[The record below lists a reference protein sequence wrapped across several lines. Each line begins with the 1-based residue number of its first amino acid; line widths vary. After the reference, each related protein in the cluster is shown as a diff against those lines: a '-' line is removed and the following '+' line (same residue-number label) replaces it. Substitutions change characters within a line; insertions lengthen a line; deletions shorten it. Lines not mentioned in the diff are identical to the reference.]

1 LTLLTTNIIIR
12 VQKEKSDMSKS
23 TIFVM
28 IFFVLTAIGPA
39 AVHAND
45 LSINSLTVRVGGGI
59 DRNSEK
65 YLNSEVFFNKMR
77 IDGSLYGSPS
87 IRFKISQ
94 NPGKQISYALILNSK
109 KTILNINAKNNGRGG
124 GGPGEG
130 YKFWIKSRENTN
142 LSRVSRDFSLIQIKA
157 LKSMCGYFS
166 TEEAVKKNIESDLEV
181 NAFYYESSVSRLVSK
196 QAYREFAYLASR
208 CKKSLDSKVDG
219 YDTIEI
225 YQPPKLCG
233 KKASPL
239 LDLNTKT
246 FKDMQNS
253 LKVLGFYNSSVDGL
267 FGRGSCKALSDY
279 YAEKN
284 RDLPSSFSKQNFKLL
299 IKEADTA
306 LNKSNKEEKK
316 AAALEEEK
324 KAAAL
329 EEEKKAAALEEEKK
343 AAALEEEKK
352 KIDLKKPKLF
362 NLKIDNLS
370 SKYSEETTENMKK
383 FKLRIITKGSDIDT
397 SVVSK
402 SLFGFENVSSI
413 DLLLNMGDNNA
424 YIDFLIDEK
433 NTKIKF
439 SHDGSSA
446 FYMRLK
452 DDSSSNISSGDFE
465 KILEQLDIRD
475 AALLGAYC
483 SKITEVTES
492 SKKFSK
498 FVKQN
503 SAPLINDN
511 FLSSPLSKEGVINII
526 NVHAK
531 SCVDKMYD
539 VLKVQSS
546 FLVETQVKE
555 NSKVQDLNKK
565 LTESVLEKSNLEKV
579 LIETQNK
586 TKDSSNILTN
596 RQNKLAQIV
605 KEIELM
611 EAQLGATSTTDVSIE
626 KEVTDMETEIN
637 ELRVIISGLETQF
650 EKSRN
655 DLQKANSN
663 LAVKSTKDNEI
674 SDELRKISSEL
685 NNLNDDIETFEPQAI
700 AGEQTV
706 DSIILQI
713 ENNYIPLIE
722 FEKENDRLKELTQI
736 VTESSKEIQLLTKDL
751 YDIRIIEQNYIE
763 KCLLD
768 RQCKEAMAERLGVE

>member
-1 LTLLTTNIIIR
+1 
-12 VQKEKSDMSKS
+12 
-23 TIFVM
+23 M
-28 IFFVLTAIGPA
+28 ITFMLTAMGPA
-39 AVHAND
+39 VSYADEPTIRSLDVR
-45 LSINSLTVRVGGGI
+45 INGGTHK
-59 DRNSEK
+59 SEK
-65 YLNSEVFFNKMR
+65 YINSEVRFNQMK
-77 IDGSLYGSPS
+77 IDGSSFGSPS

-94 NPGKQISYALILNSK
+94 NPGKQISYALILSSSK
-109 KTILNINAKNNGRGG
+109 TMLNINKNNNGRGG
-124 GGPGEG
+124 YDPRNG
-130 YKFWIKSRENTN
+130 YKLWIRSRENIN
-142 LSRVSRDFSLIQIKA
+142 LNQVSNDFTRIQIKA

-166 TEEAVKKNIESDLEV
+166 SEEAIKKNIKAKLER
-181 NAFYYESSVSRLVSK
+181 NSNSYEKSVSRLVSK
-196 QAYREFAYLASR
+196 RAYREFAYLASR
-208 CKKSLDSKVDG
+208 CKKSFDSKLDG
-219 YDTIEI
+219 YDTIKI
-225 YQPPKLCG
+225 YQAPKLCG
-233 KKASPL
+233 KRISPL
-239 LDLNTKT
+239 LDLNKKT
-246 FKDMQNS
+246 YEDMQRS

-284 RDLPSSFSKQNFKLL
+284 RDLPSSFSKLNFNFL

-306 LNKSNKEEKK
+306 LNKSNK
-316 AAALEEEK
+316 
-324 KAAAL
+324 
-329 EEEKKAAALEEEKK
+329 EEKKAAALEEEKK

-362 NLKIDNLS
+362 NLKIDNIS
-370 SKYSEETTENMKK
+370 SEYSEETTENMKK
-383 FKLRIITKGSDIDT
+383 FKLRIVTKGSDIDT

-439 SHDGSSA
+439 SHDGSSE

-452 DDSSSNISSGDFE
+452 DDSSSNIPSVDFE

-503 SAPLINDN
+503 SATLINDN

-565 LTESVLEKSNLEKV
+565 LTERVLEKSNLEKV
-579 LIETQNK
+579 LIEAQNK
-586 TKDSSNILTN
+586 TKESSNILTN

-685 NNLNDDIETFEPQAI
+685 NNLNDEIETFEPQAI

-706 DSIILQI
+706 DNIILQI

>member
-1 LTLLTTNIIIR
+1 
-12 VQKEKSDMSKS
+12 MSKS
-23 TIFVM
+23 TILVM
-28 IFFVLTAIGPA
+28 IFFVLTAMGPA

-109 KTILNINAKNNGRGG
+109 RTMLNINAKNNGRGG

-196 QAYREFAYLASR
+196 QAYREFAYLASK

-219 YDTIEI
+219 YDTIRI

-233 KKASPL
+233 MKASPL
-239 LDLNTKT
+239 LNLNTKT

-284 RDLPSSFSKQNFKLL
+284 RDLPSSFSKLNFNFL

-306 LNKSNKEEKK
+306 LNKSNEEKKK

-343 AAALEEEKK
+343 AAALEEEKRK
-352 KIDLKKPKLF
+352 ANLKKPQSF
-362 NLKIDNLS
+362 DLKINDLS
-370 SKYSEETTENMKK
+370 SEYSEVTSENMKIY
-383 FKLRIITKGSDIDT
+383 KLRIVAKGSDIDT

-402 SLFGFENVSSI
+402 SLFGFENLSSI

-439 SHDGSSA
+439 ILDGSSA

-465 KILEQLDIRD
+465 KIIKQLDIRD
-475 AALLGAYC
+475 LALLGAYC
-483 SKITEVTES
+483 SKITQITEDS
-492 SKKFSK
+492 EKFSK
-498 FVKQN
+498 FVERN
-503 SAPLINDN
+503 SSTSINDD
-511 FLSSPLSKEGVINII
+511 FLISPLSKTGVVKIINI
-526 NVHAK
+526 HAK
-531 SCVDKMYD
+531 SCVDKID
-539 VLKVQSS
+539 EVSKVQAS
-546 FLVETQVKE
+546 FLIVSQVKE
-555 NSKVQDLNKK
+555 NTQVQELNKK
-565 LTESVLEKSNLEKV
+565 LTESVIKKSSLEKV
-579 LIETQNK
+579 LIEAQNK
-586 TKDSSNILTN
+586 TKDALNTLAN
-596 RQNKLAQIV
+596 RQDKLAEVV

-611 EAQLGATSTTDVSIE
+611 NVQIGATSTTDDSLE
-626 KEVTDMETEIN
+626 EEVTNMESEIN
-637 ELRVIISGLETQF
+637 ELRNIILELEAQF
-650 EKSRN
+650 ERSQY

-663 LAVKSTKDNEI
+663 LAVKSSKDNEI
-674 SDELRKISSEL
+674 SDELKKLSSEL
-685 NNLNDDIETFEPQAI
+685 NNLNDEIEKFEPQAI

-713 ENNYIPLIE
+713 ENNYIPVIE
-722 FEKENDRLKELTQI
+722 FEKENGRLKELTQT
-736 VTESSKEIQLLTKDL
+736 VTENSKEIQLLTKDL
-751 YDIRIIEQNYIE
+751 YDIRTIEQNYIE
-763 KCLLD
+763 KCLAN

>member
-1 LTLLTTNIIIR
+1 
-12 VQKEKSDMSKS
+12 
-23 TIFVM
+23 M

-284 RDLPSSFSKQNFKLL
+284 RDLPSSFSKLNFNFL

-306 LNKSNKEEKK
+306 LNKSNK
-316 AAALEEEK
+316 
-324 KAAAL
+324 
-329 EEEKKAAALEEEKK
+329 EEKKAAALEEEKK

>member
-1 LTLLTTNIIIR
+1 
-12 VQKEKSDMSKS
+12 MSKS
-23 TIFVM
+23 AIFVM
-28 IFFVLTAIGPA
+28 ITFMLTAMGPA
-39 AVHAND
+39 VSYADEPTIKSLDVR
-45 LSINSLTVRVGGGI
+45 INGGTHK
-59 DRNSEK
+59 SEK
-65 YLNSEVFFNKMR
+65 YINSEVRFNQMK
-77 IDGSLYGSPS
+77 IDGSSFGSPS

-94 NPGKQISYALILNSK
+94 NPGKQISYALILSSSK
-109 KTILNINAKNNGRGG
+109 TMLNINKNNNGRGG
-124 GGPGEG
+124 YDPGNG
-130 YKFWIKSRENTN
+130 YKLWIKSRENIN
-142 LSRVSRDFSLIQIKA
+142 LNQVSNDFTRIQIKA

-166 TEEAVKKNIESDLEV
+166 SEEAIKKNIKAKLERSS
-181 NAFYYESSVSRLVSK
+181 NSYEKSVSRLVSK
-196 QAYREFAYLASR
+196 RAYREFAYLASR
-208 CKKSLDSKVDG
+208 CKKSFDSKLDG
-219 YDTIEI
+219 YDTIKI
-225 YQPPKLCG
+225 YQAPKLCG
-233 KKASPL
+233 KKVSPL
-239 LDLNTKT
+239 LDLNKKT
-246 FKDMQNS
+246 YEDMQRS

-267 FGRGSCKALSDY
+267 FGRGSCNALSDY

-284 RDLPSSFSKQNFKLL
+284 KDLPILFSKLNFKLL
-299 IKEADTA
+299 IKEADTV
-306 LNKSNKEEKK
+306 LNKSNEEEKK
-316 AAALEEEK
+316 AVALEEEK
-324 KAAAL
+324 KAFAL
-329 EEEKKAAALEEEKK
+329 EEEKKAV
-343 AAALEEEKK
+343 ALEEEKK
-352 KIDLKKPKLF
+352 KIEQKKPKLF
-362 NLKIDNLS
+362 NLKIDNLFS
-370 SKYSEETTENMKK
+370 EYSEETTENMKK

-503 SAPLINDN
+503 SATLINDN

-565 LTESVLEKSNLEKV
+565 LTERVLEKSNLEKV
-579 LIETQNK
+579 LIEAQNK
-586 TKDSSNILTN
+586 TKESSNILTN

-637 ELRVIISGLETQF
+637 ELRVVISGLETQF

-663 LAVKSTKDNEI
+663 LAVKSTKDNKI

-685 NNLNDDIETFEPQAI
+685 NNLNDEIETFEPQAI

-706 DSIILQI
+706 DNINIQI

-722 FEKENDRLKELTQI
+722 FEKENDRLKDLTQI

-751 YDIRIIEQNYIE
+751 YDIRVIEQNYIE

>member
-1 LTLLTTNIIIR
+1 M
-12 VQKEKSDMSKS
+12 K
-23 TIFVM
+23 
-28 IFFVLTAIGPA
+28 
-39 AVHAND
+39 
-45 LSINSLTVRVGGGI
+45 
-59 DRNSEK
+59 
-65 YLNSEVFFNKMR
+65 
-77 IDGSLYGSPS
+77 IDGSSFGSPS

-94 NPGKQISYALILNSK
+94 NPGKQISYALILSSSK
-109 KTILNINAKNNGRGG
+109 TMLNINKNNNGRGG
-124 GGPGEG
+124 YDPGNG
-130 YKFWIKSRENTN
+130 YKLWIKSRENIN
-142 LSRVSRDFSLIQIKA
+142 LNQVSNDFTRIQIKA

-166 TEEAVKKNIESDLEV
+166 SEEAIKKNIKAKLERSS
-181 NAFYYESSVSRLVSK
+181 NSYEKSVSRLVSK
-196 QAYREFAYLASR
+196 RAYREFAYLASR
-208 CKKSLDSKVDG
+208 CKKSFDSKLDG
-219 YDTIEI
+219 YDTIKI
-225 YQPPKLCG
+225 YQAPKLCG
-233 KKASPL
+233 MKVSPL
-239 LDLNTKT
+239 LDLNKKT
-246 FKDMQNS
+246 YEDMQRS
-253 LKVLGFYNSSVDGL
+253 LKVLGFYSSSVDGL
-267 FGRGSCKALSDY
+267 FGRGSCNALSDY

-284 RDLPSSFSKQNFKLL
+284 NDLPILFSKLNFKLL
-299 IKEADTA
+299 IKEADTV
-306 LNKSNKEEKK
+306 LNKSNEEEKK
-316 AAALEEEK
+316 AVALEEEK
-324 KAAAL
+324 KAVAL
-329 EEEKKAAALEEEKK
+329 EEEKKAV
-343 AAALEEEKK
+343 ALEEEKK
-352 KIDLKKPKLF
+352 KIEQKKPKLF
-362 NLKIDNLS
+362 NLKIDNLFS
-370 SKYSEETTENMKK
+370 EYSEETTENMKK

-503 SAPLINDN
+503 SATLINDN

-546 FLVETQVKE
+546 FLVDTQVKE

-565 LTESVLEKSNLEKV
+565 LTERVLEKSNLEKV
-579 LIETQNK
+579 LIEAQNK
-586 TKDSSNILTN
+586 TKESSNILTN

-611 EAQLGATSTTDVSIE
+611 ETQLGATSTTDVSIE

-637 ELRVIISGLETQF
+637 ELRVVISGLETQF

-663 LAVKSTKDNEI
+663 LAVKSTKDNKY
-674 SDELRKISSEL
+674 LM
-685 NNLNDDIETFEPQAI
+685 N
-700 AGEQTV
+700 
-706 DSIILQI
+706 
-713 ENNYIPLIE
+713 
-722 FEKENDRLKELTQI
+722 
-736 VTESSKEIQLLTKDL
+736 
-751 YDIRIIEQNYIE
+751 
-763 KCLLD
+763 
-768 RQCKEAMAERLGVE
+768 

>member
-306 LNKSNKEEKK
+306 LNKSNK
-316 AAALEEEK
+316 
-324 KAAAL
+324 
-329 EEEKKAAALEEEKK
+329 EEKKAAALEEEKK

>member
-1 LTLLTTNIIIR
+1 
-12 VQKEKSDMSKS
+12 MSKS
-23 TIFVM
+23 TILVM
-28 IFFVLTAIGPA
+28 IFFVLTAMGPA

-109 KTILNINAKNNGRGG
+109 RSMLNINAKNNGRGG

-219 YDTIEI
+219 YDTIRI

-233 KKASPL
+233 MKASPL
-239 LDLNTKT
+239 LNLNTKT

-284 RDLPSSFSKQNFKLL
+284 RDLPSSFSKLNFNFL

-316 AAALEEEK
+316 AAALEEEMK
-324 KAAAL
+324 AAALEEEMKAAAL

-362 NLKIDNLS
+362 NLKVDNIS
-370 SKYSEETTENMKK
+370 SEYSEETTENMKK
-383 FKLRIITKGSDIDT
+383 FKLRIVTKGSDIDT

-439 SHDGSSA
+439 SHDGSSE

-503 SAPLINDN
+503 SATLINDN

-579 LIETQNK
+579 LIEAQNK
-586 TKDSSNILTN
+586 TKESSNILTN

-611 EAQLGATSTTDVSIE
+611 EVQLGATSTTDVSIE
-626 KEVTDMETEIN
+626 KEVIDMETEIN
-637 ELRVIISGLETQF
+637 ELRVVISGLETQF

-674 SDELRKISSEL
+674 SDELRKISTEL
-685 NNLNDDIETFEPQAI
+685 NNLNDEIETFEPQAI

-706 DSIILQI
+706 DNIILQI

>member
-1 LTLLTTNIIIR
+1 
-12 VQKEKSDMSKS
+12 MSKS
-23 TIFVM
+23 TILVM
-28 IFFVLTAIGPA
+28 IFFVLTAMGPA

-109 KTILNINAKNNGRGG
+109 RTMLNINAKNNGRGG

-196 QAYREFAYLASR
+196 QAYREFAYLASK

-219 YDTIEI
+219 YDTIRI

-233 KKASPL
+233 MKASPL
-239 LDLNTKT
+239 LNLNTKT

-284 RDLPSSFSKQNFKLL
+284 RDLPSSFSKLNFNFL

-306 LNKSNKEEKK
+306 LNKSNEEKKK

-329 EEEKKAAALEEEKK
+329 EEEKKAAALEEEKRK
-343 AAALEEEKK
+343 AN
-352 KIDLKKPKLF
+352 LKKPQSF
-362 NLKIDNLS
+362 DLKINDLS
-370 SKYSEETTENMKK
+370 SEYSEVTSENMKIY
-383 FKLRIITKGSDIDT
+383 KLRIVAKGSDIDT

-402 SLFGFENVSSI
+402 SLFGFENLSSI

-439 SHDGSSA
+439 ILDGSSA

-465 KILEQLDIRD
+465 KIIKQLDIRD
-475 AALLGAYC
+475 LALLGAYC
-483 SKITEVTES
+483 SKITQITEDGE
-492 SKKFSK
+492 KFSK
-498 FVKQN
+498 FVERN
-503 SAPLINDN
+503 SSTSINDD
-511 FLSSPLSKEGVINII
+511 FLISPLSKTGVVKIINI
-526 NVHAK
+526 HAK
-531 SCVDKMYD
+531 SCVDKIYE
-539 VLKVQSS
+539 VSKVQAS
-546 FLVETQVKE
+546 FLIVSQVKE
-555 NSKVQDLNKK
+555 NTQVQELNKK
-565 LTESVLEKSNLEKV
+565 LTESVIKKSSLEKV
-579 LIETQNK
+579 LIEAQNK
-586 TKDSSNILTN
+586 TKDALNTLAK
-596 RQNKLAQIV
+596 RQDKLSEVV
-605 KEIELM
+605 KEIDLM
-611 EAQLGATSTTDVSIE
+611 KVQIGATSTTDDSLEI
-626 KEVTDMETEIN
+626 EVTNMESEIN
-637 ELRVIISGLETQF
+637 ELRSIISELEAQF
-650 EKSRN
+650 ERSQY

-663 LAVKSTKDNEI
+663 LAVKSSKDNEI
-674 SDELRKISSEL
+674 SDELKKLSSEL
-685 NNLNDDIETFEPQAI
+685 NNLNDEIEKFEPQAI

-713 ENNYIPLIE
+713 ENNYIPVIE
-722 FEKENDRLKELTQI
+722 FEKENGRLKELTQT
-736 VTESSKEIQLLTKDL
+736 VTENSKEIQLLTKDL
-751 YDIRIIEQNYIE
+751 YDIRTIEQNYIE
-763 KCLLD
+763 KCLAN

>member
-23 TIFVM
+23 TILVM
-28 IFFVLTAIGPA
+28 IFFVLTAMGPA

-109 KTILNINAKNNGRGG
+109 RSMLNINAKNNGRGG

-219 YDTIEI
+219 YDTIRI

-233 KKASPL
+233 MKASPL
-239 LDLNTKT
+239 LNLNTKT

-284 RDLPSSFSKQNFKLL
+284 RDLPSSFSKLNFNFL

-362 NLKIDNLS
+362 NLKVDNIS
-370 SKYSEETTENMKK
+370 SEYSEETTENMKK
-383 FKLRIITKGSDIDT
+383 FKLRIVTKGSDIDT

-439 SHDGSSA
+439 SHDGSSE

-503 SAPLINDN
+503 SATLINDN

-579 LIETQNK
+579 LIEAQNK
-586 TKDSSNILTN
+586 TKESSNILTN

-637 ELRVIISGLETQF
+637 ELRVVISGLETQF

-674 SDELRKISSEL
+674 SDELRKISTEL
-685 NNLNDDIETFEPQAI
+685 NNLNDEIETFEPQAI

-706 DSIILQI
+706 DNIILQI

>member
-1 LTLLTTNIIIR
+1 M
-12 VQKEKSDMSKS
+12 K
-23 TIFVM
+23 
-28 IFFVLTAIGPA
+28 
-39 AVHAND
+39 
-45 LSINSLTVRVGGGI
+45 
-59 DRNSEK
+59 
-65 YLNSEVFFNKMR
+65 
-77 IDGSLYGSPS
+77 IDGSSFGSPS

-94 NPGKQISYALILNSK
+94 NPGKQISYALILSSSK
-109 KTILNINAKNNGRGG
+109 TMLNINKNNNGRGG
-124 GGPGEG
+124 YDPGNG
-130 YKFWIKSRENTN
+130 YKLWIKSRENIN
-142 LSRVSRDFSLIQIKA
+142 LNQVSNDFTRIQIKA

-166 TEEAVKKNIESDLEV
+166 SEEAIKKNIKAKLERSS
-181 NAFYYESSVSRLVSK
+181 NSYEKSVSRLVSK
-196 QAYREFAYLASR
+196 RAYREFAYLASR

-219 YDTIEI
+219 YDTVKI

-233 KKASPL
+233 VETTGVSI
-239 LDLNTKT
+239 NTRALISI
-246 FKDMQNS
+246 QNN
-253 LKVLGFYNSSVDGL
+253 LKILGFYNGKIDGI
-267 FGRGSCKALSDY
+267 FGKGSCKSLADY
-279 YAEKN
+279 NSSIGKTVTTKYSKFYINSLKERAIAKLNNAKISQTSKETGNKAAKMEATNEEASLEK
-284 RDLPSSFSKQNFKLL
+284 
-299 IKEADTA
+299 
-306 LNKSNKEEKK
+306 EKK
-316 AAALEEEK
+316 AELIK
-324 KAAAL
+324 PQSFK
-329 EEEKKAAALEEEKK
+329 
-343 AAALEEEKK
+343 
-352 KIDLKKPKLF
+352 LKV
-362 NLKIDNLS
+362 NNLS
-370 SKYSEETTENMKK
+370 SEYSEKALESTKQY
-383 FKLRIITKGSDIDT
+383 KLRIKIKGSEIDT

-402 SLFGFENVSSI
+402 SLFGFENISSI
-413 DLLLNMGDNNA
+413 DLLLNMGESNA

-439 SHDGSSA
+439 IHDGSSA

-503 SAPLINDN
+503 SATLINDN

-565 LTESVLEKSNLEKV
+565 LTERVLEKSNLEKV
-579 LIETQNK
+579 LIEAQNK
-586 TKDSSNILTN
+586 TKESSNILTN

-637 ELRVIISGLETQF
+637 ELRVVISGLETQF

-663 LAVKSTKDNEI
+663 LAVKSTKDNKI

-685 NNLNDDIETFEPQAI
+685 NNLNDEIETFEPQAI

-706 DSIILQI
+706 DNINLQI

-722 FEKENDRLKELTQI
+722 FEKENDRLKDLTQI

-751 YDIRIIEQNYIE
+751 YDIRVIEQNYIE

>member
-1 LTLLTTNIIIR
+1 
-12 VQKEKSDMSKS
+12 M
-23 TIFVM
+23 
-28 IFFVLTAIGPA
+28 
-39 AVHAND
+39 
-45 LSINSLTVRVGGGI
+45 
-59 DRNSEK
+59 
-65 YLNSEVFFNKMR
+65 
-77 IDGSLYGSPS
+77 
-87 IRFKISQ
+87 
-94 NPGKQISYALILNSK
+94 
-109 KTILNINAKNNGRGG
+109 
-124 GGPGEG
+124 
-130 YKFWIKSRENTN
+130 
-142 LSRVSRDFSLIQIKA
+142 
-157 LKSMCGYFS
+157 
-166 TEEAVKKNIESDLEV
+166 
-181 NAFYYESSVSRLVSK
+181 
-196 QAYREFAYLASR
+196 
-208 CKKSLDSKVDG
+208 
-219 YDTIEI
+219 
-225 YQPPKLCG
+225 
-233 KKASPL
+233 
-239 LDLNTKT
+239 
-246 FKDMQNS
+246 
-253 LKVLGFYNSSVDGL
+253 
-267 FGRGSCKALSDY
+267 
-279 YAEKN
+279 
-284 RDLPSSFSKQNFKLL
+284 
-299 IKEADTA
+299 
-306 LNKSNKEEKK
+306 
-316 AAALEEEK
+316 
-324 KAAAL
+324 
-329 EEEKKAAALEEEKK
+329 
-343 AAALEEEKK
+343 
-352 KIDLKKPKLF
+352 F
-362 NLKIDNLS
+362 NLKIDNIS
-370 SKYSEETTENMKK
+370 SEYSEETTENMKK

-650 EKSRN
+650 EKSQN
-655 DLQKANSN
+655 DLQNANSN

-674 SDELRKISSEL
+674 SNELRKISSEL
-685 NNLNDDIETFEPQAI
+685 NNLNNDIETFEPQAI

>member
-1 LTLLTTNIIIR
+1 
-12 VQKEKSDMSKS
+12 MSKS
-23 TIFVM
+23 TILVM
-28 IFFVLTAIGPA
+28 IFFVLTAMGPA

-109 KTILNINAKNNGRGG
+109 RTMLNINAKNNGRGG

-196 QAYREFAYLASR
+196 QAYREFAYLASK

-219 YDTIEI
+219 YDTIRI

-233 KKASPL
+233 MKASPL
-239 LDLNTKT
+239 LNLNTKT

-284 RDLPSSFSKQNFKLL
+284 RDLPSSFSKLNFNFL

-306 LNKSNKEEKK
+306 LNKSNEEKKK

-329 EEEKKAAALEEEKK
+329 EEEKKAAALEEEKRK
-343 AAALEEEKK
+343 AN
-352 KIDLKKPKLF
+352 LKKPQSF
-362 NLKIDNLS
+362 DLKINDLS
-370 SKYSEETTENMKK
+370 SEYSEVTSENMKIY
-383 FKLRIITKGSDIDT
+383 KLRIVAKGSDIDT

-402 SLFGFENVSSI
+402 SLFGFENLSSI

-439 SHDGSSA
+439 ILDGSSA

-465 KILEQLDIRD
+465 KIIKQLDIRD
-475 AALLGAYC
+475 LALLGAYC
-483 SKITEVTES
+483 SKITQITEDS
-492 SKKFSK
+492 EKFSK
-498 FVKQN
+498 FVERN
-503 SAPLINDN
+503 SSTSINDD
-511 FLSSPLSKEGVINII
+511 FLISPLSKTGVVKIINI
-526 NVHAK
+526 HAK
-531 SCVDKMYD
+531 SCVDKIYE
-539 VLKVQSS
+539 VSKVQAS
-546 FLVETQVKE
+546 FLIVSQVKE
-555 NSKVQDLNKK
+555 NTQVQELNKK
-565 LTESVLEKSNLEKV
+565 LTESVIKKSSLEKV
-579 LIETQNK
+579 LIEAQSK
-586 TKDSSNILTN
+586 TKDALNTLAN
-596 RQNKLAQIV
+596 RQDKLAEVV
-605 KEIELM
+605 KEVDLM
-611 EAQLGATSTTDVSIE
+611 KVQIGATSTTDDSLE
-626 KEVTDMETEIN
+626 EEVTNMESEIN
-637 ELRVIISGLETQF
+637 ELRSIISELEAQF
-650 EKSRN
+650 ERSQY

-663 LAVKSTKDNEI
+663 LAVKSSKDNEI
-674 SDELRKISSEL
+674 SDELKKLSSEL
-685 NNLNDDIETFEPQAI
+685 NNLNDEIEKFEPQAI

-713 ENNYIPLIE
+713 ENNYIPVIE
-722 FEKENDRLKELTQI
+722 FEKENGRLKELTQT
-736 VTESSKEIQLLTKDL
+736 VTENSKEIQLLTKDL
-751 YDIRIIEQNYIE
+751 YDIRTIEQNYIE
-763 KCLLD
+763 KCLAN

>member
-1 LTLLTTNIIIR
+1 
-12 VQKEKSDMSKS
+12 
-23 TIFVM
+23 M
-28 IFFVLTAIGPA
+28 ITFMLTAMGPA
-39 AVHAND
+39 VSYADEPTIRSLDVR
-45 LSINSLTVRVGGGI
+45 INGGTHK
-59 DRNSEK
+59 SEK
-65 YLNSEVFFNKMR
+65 YINSEVRFNQMK
-77 IDGSLYGSPS
+77 IDGSSFGSPS

-94 NPGKQISYALILNSK
+94 NPGKQISYALILSSSK
-109 KTILNINAKNNGRGG
+109 TMLNINKNNNGRGG
-124 GGPGEG
+124 YDPRNG
-130 YKFWIKSRENTN
+130 YKLWIRSRENIN
-142 LSRVSRDFSLIQIKA
+142 LNQVSNDFTRIQIKA

-166 TEEAVKKNIESDLEV
+166 SEEAIKKNIKAKLER
-181 NAFYYESSVSRLVSK
+181 NSNSYEKSVSRLVSK
-196 QAYREFAYLASR
+196 RAYREFAYLASR
-208 CKKSLDSKVDG
+208 CKKSFDSKLDG
-219 YDTIEI
+219 YDTIKI
-225 YQPPKLCG
+225 YQAPKLCG
-233 KKASPL
+233 KRISPL
-239 LDLNTKT
+239 LDLNKKT
-246 FKDMQNS
+246 YEDMQRS

-284 RDLPSSFSKQNFKLL
+284 RDLPSSFSKLNFNFL

-306 LNKSNKEEKK
+306 LNKSNK
-316 AAALEEEK
+316 
-324 KAAAL
+324 
-329 EEEKKAAALEEEKK
+329 EEKKAAALEEEKK

-362 NLKIDNLS
+362 NLKIDNIS
-370 SKYSEETTENMKK
+370 SEYSEETTENMKK
-383 FKLRIITKGSDIDT
+383 FKLRIVTKGSDIDT

-439 SHDGSSA
+439 SHDGSSE

-452 DDSSSNISSGDFE
+452 DDSSSNIPSVDFE

-503 SAPLINDN
+503 SANLINDN

-546 FLVETQVKE
+546 FLVETQVEE

-596 RQNKLAQIV
+596 IQNELSQIV

-611 EAQLGATSTTDVSIE
+611 ESQLGATSTTDVSIE

-685 NNLNDDIETFEPQAI
+685 NNLNDEIETFEPQAI

-706 DSIILQI
+706 DNIILQI

-751 YDIRIIEQNYIE
+751 YDIRIIEQNYFE

>member
-1 LTLLTTNIIIR
+1 
-12 VQKEKSDMSKS
+12 MSKS
-23 TIFVM
+23 TILVM
-28 IFFVLTAIGPA
+28 IFFVLTAMGPA

-109 KTILNINAKNNGRGG
+109 RTMLNINAKNNGRGG

-219 YDTIEI
+219 YDTIRI

-233 KKASPL
+233 MKASPL
-239 LDLNTKT
+239 LNLNTKT

-284 RDLPSSFSKQNFKLL
+284 RDLPSSFSKLNFNFL

-306 LNKSNKEEKK
+306 LNKSNEEKKK

-329 EEEKKAAALEEEKK
+329 EEEKKAAALEEEKRK
-343 AAALEEEKK
+343 AN
-352 KIDLKKPKLF
+352 LKKPQSF
-362 NLKIDNLS
+362 DLKINDLS
-370 SKYSEETTENMKK
+370 SEYSEVTAENMKIY
-383 FKLRIITKGSDIDT
+383 KLRIVAKGSDIDT

-402 SLFGFENVSSI
+402 SLFGFENLSSI

-439 SHDGSSA
+439 ILDGSSA

-465 KILEQLDIRD
+465 KIIKQLDIRD
-475 AALLGAYC
+475 LALLGAYC
-483 SKITEVTES
+483 SKITQITEDS
-492 SKKFSK
+492 EKFSK
-498 FVKQN
+498 FVERN
-503 SAPLINDN
+503 SSTSINDD
-511 FLSSPLSKEGVINII
+511 FLISPLSKTGVVKIINI
-526 NVHAK
+526 HAK
-531 SCVDKMYD
+531 SCVDKIYE
-539 VLKVQSS
+539 VSKVQAS
-546 FLVETQVKE
+546 FLIVSQVKE
-555 NSKVQDLNKK
+555 NTQVQELNKK
-565 LTESVLEKSNLEKV
+565 LTESVIKKSSLEKV
-579 LIETQNK
+579 LIEAQNK
-586 TKDSSNILTN
+586 TKDALNTLAN
-596 RQNKLAQIV
+596 RQDKLAEVV

-611 EAQLGATSTTDVSIE
+611 NVQIGATSTTDDSLE
-626 KEVTDMETEIN
+626 EEVTNMESEIN
-637 ELRVIISGLETQF
+637 ELRSIISELEAQF
-650 EKSRN
+650 ERSQY

-663 LAVKSTKDNEI
+663 LAVKSSKDNEI
-674 SDELRKISSEL
+674 SDELKKLSSEL
-685 NNLNDDIETFEPQAI
+685 NNLNDEIEKFEPQAI

-713 ENNYIPLIE
+713 ENNYIPVIE
-722 FEKENDRLKELTQI
+722 FEKENGRLKELTQT
-736 VTESSKEIQLLTKDL
+736 VTENSKEIQLLTKDL
-751 YDIRIIEQNYIE
+751 YDIRTIEQNYIE
-763 KCLLD
+763 KCLAN

>member
-1 LTLLTTNIIIR
+1 
-12 VQKEKSDMSKS
+12 
-23 TIFVM
+23 M

-157 LKSMCGYFS
+157 LKSMCGYLS

-284 RDLPSSFSKQNFKLL
+284 RDLPSSFSKLDFKLL

-306 LNKSNKEEKK
+306 LNKSNKEEKKAAALEEEKK

>member
-1 LTLLTTNIIIR
+1 
-12 VQKEKSDMSKS
+12 
-23 TIFVM
+23 M
-28 IFFVLTAIGPA
+28 IFFVLTAMGPA

-157 LKSMCGYFS
+157 LKSMCGYLS

-219 YDTIEI
+219 YDTIRI

-233 KKASPL
+233 MKASPL
-239 LDLNTKT
+239 LNLNTKT

-284 RDLPSSFSKQNFKLL
+284 RDLPSSFSKLNFNFL

-306 LNKSNKEEKK
+306 LNKSNK
-316 AAALEEEK
+316 
-324 KAAAL
+324 
-329 EEEKKAAALEEEKK
+329 EEKKAAALEEEKK

-362 NLKIDNLS
+362 NLKIDNIS
-370 SKYSEETTENMKK
+370 SEYSEETTENMKK
-383 FKLRIITKGSDIDT
+383 FKLRIVTKGSDIDT

-439 SHDGSSA
+439 SHDGSSE

-452 DDSSSNISSGDFE
+452 DDSSSNIPSVDFE

-503 SAPLINDN
+503 SANLINDN

-546 FLVETQVKE
+546 FLVETQVEE

-596 RQNKLAQIV
+596 IQNELSQIV

-611 EAQLGATSTTDVSIE
+611 ESQLGATSTTDVSIE

-685 NNLNDDIETFEPQAI
+685 NNLNDEIETFEPQAI

-706 DSIILQI
+706 DNIILQI

-751 YDIRIIEQNYIE
+751 YDIRIIEQNYFE

>member
-1 LTLLTTNIIIR
+1 
-12 VQKEKSDMSKS
+12 
-23 TIFVM
+23 M
-28 IFFVLTAIGPA
+28 IFFMLTTMGAV

-45 LSINSLTVRVGGGI
+45 LSIKSLTVRIDGGI
-59 DRNSEK
+59 YKKSFK
-65 YLNSEVFFNKMR
+65 YINSEVWFNQME
-77 IDGSLYGSPS
+77 IDGSSFGSPM
-87 IRFKISQ
+87 IRFRISQ
-94 NPGKQISYALILNSK
+94 NPGKQISYELMLSSAQ
-109 KTILNINAKNNGRGG
+109 TMLNINKNNNSGG
-124 GGPGEG
+124 YDSRNG
-130 YKFWIKSRENTN
+130 YKLWIRSTENTN
-142 LSRVSRDFSLIQIKA
+142 LSRVSNDFTRIQIKA

-166 TEEAVKKNIESDLEV
+166 TEEAVKKNIEAKLEA
-181 NAFYYESSVSRLVSK
+181 NSNYYENSVSRLVSK
-196 QAYREFAYLASR
+196 RAYREFAYLASK
-208 CKKSLDSKVDG
+208 CKKSLDSKIDG
-219 YDTIEI
+219 YNTIKI

-233 KKASPL
+233 IETIGVSI
-239 LDLNTKT
+239 NTRALISI
-246 FKDMQNS
+246 QNN
-253 LKVLGFYNSSVDGL
+253 LKILGFYNGKIDGI
-267 FGRGSCKALSDY
+267 FGKGSCKSLADY
-279 YAEKN
+279 NSSIGKTVTTKYSKFYINSLKERAIAKLNNAKISQTSKETGNKAAKMEATNEEASLEK
-284 RDLPSSFSKQNFKLL
+284 
-299 IKEADTA
+299 
-306 LNKSNKEEKK
+306 EKK
-316 AAALEEEK
+316 AELIK
-324 KAAAL
+324 PQSFK
-329 EEEKKAAALEEEKK
+329 
-343 AAALEEEKK
+343 
-352 KIDLKKPKLF
+352 LKV
-362 NLKIDNLS
+362 NNLS
-370 SKYSEETTENMKK
+370 SEYSEKALESTKQY
-383 FKLRIITKGSDIDT
+383 KLRIKIKGSEIDT

-402 SLFGFENVSSI
+402 SLFGFENISSI
-413 DLLLNMGDNNA
+413 DLLLNMGESNA

-439 SHDGSSA
+439 IHDGSSA

-503 SAPLINDN
+503 SATLINDN
-511 FLSSPLSKEGVINII
+511 FLSSPLSQEGVINII

-586 TKDSSNILTN
+586 TKDSSEILTN

-611 EAQLGATSTTDVSIE
+611 EIQLGATSTTDVSIE

-713 ENNYIPLIE
+713 ENNYIPLVE

>member
-1 LTLLTTNIIIR
+1 
-12 VQKEKSDMSKS
+12 MSKS
-23 TIFVM
+23 TILVM
-28 IFFVLTAIGPA
+28 IFFVLTAMGPA

-109 KTILNINAKNNGRGG
+109 RTMLNINAKNNGRGG

-196 QAYREFAYLASR
+196 QAYREFAYLASK

-219 YDTIEI
+219 YDTIRI

-233 KKASPL
+233 MKASPL
-239 LDLNTKT
+239 LNLNTKT

-284 RDLPSSFSKQNFKLL
+284 RDLPSSFSKLNFNFL

-306 LNKSNKEEKK
+306 LNKSNEEKKK

-329 EEEKKAAALEEEKK
+329 EEEKRKAN
-343 AAALEEEKK
+343 
-352 KIDLKKPKLF
+352 LKKPQSF
-362 NLKIDNLS
+362 DLKINNLS
-370 SKYSEETTENMKK
+370 SEYSEVTAENMKIY
-383 FKLRIITKGSDIDT
+383 KLRIVAKGSDIDT

-402 SLFGFENVSSI
+402 SLFGFENLSSI

-439 SHDGSSA
+439 ILDGSSA

-465 KILEQLDIRD
+465 KIIKQLDIRD
-475 AALLGAYC
+475 LALLGAYC
-483 SKITEVTES
+483 SKITQITEDS
-492 SKKFSK
+492 EKFSK
-498 FVKQN
+498 FVERN
-503 SAPLINDN
+503 SSTSINDD
-511 FLSSPLSKEGVINII
+511 FLISPLSKTGVVKIINI
-526 NVHAK
+526 HAK
-531 SCVDKMYD
+531 SCVDKIYE
-539 VLKVQSS
+539 VSKVQAS
-546 FLVETQVKE
+546 FLIVSQVKE
-555 NSKVQDLNKK
+555 NTQVQELNKK
-565 LTESVLEKSNLEKV
+565 LTESVIKKSSLEKV
-579 LIETQNK
+579 LIEAQNK
-586 TKDSSNILTN
+586 TKDALNTLAN
-596 RQNKLAQIV
+596 RQDKLAEVV

-611 EAQLGATSTTDVSIE
+611 NVQIGATSTTDDSLE
-626 KEVTDMETEIN
+626 EEVTNMESEIN
-637 ELRVIISGLETQF
+637 ELRSIISELEAQF
-650 EKSRN
+650 ERSQY

-663 LAVKSTKDNEI
+663 LAVKSSKDNEI
-674 SDELRKISSEL
+674 SDELKKLSSEL
-685 NNLNDDIETFEPQAI
+685 NNLNDEIEKFEPQAI

-713 ENNYIPLIE
+713 ENNYIPVIE
-722 FEKENDRLKELTQI
+722 FEKENGRLKELTQT
-736 VTESSKEIQLLTKDL
+736 VTENSKEIQLLTKDL
-751 YDIRIIEQNYIE
+751 YDIRTIEQNYIE
-763 KCLLD
+763 KCLAN

>member
-1 LTLLTTNIIIR
+1 
-12 VQKEKSDMSKS
+12 MSKS
-23 TIFVM
+23 TILVM
-28 IFFVLTAIGPA
+28 IFFVLTAMGPA

-109 KTILNINAKNNGRGG
+109 RTMLNINAKNNGRGG

-196 QAYREFAYLASR
+196 QAYREFAYLASK

-219 YDTIEI
+219 YDTIRI

-233 KKASPL
+233 MKASPL
-239 LDLNTKT
+239 LNLNTKT

-284 RDLPSSFSKQNFKLL
+284 RDLPSSFSKLNFNFL

-306 LNKSNKEEKK
+306 LNKSNEEKKK

-329 EEEKKAAALEEEKK
+329 EEEKKAAALEEEKRK
-343 AAALEEEKK
+343 AN
-352 KIDLKKPKLF
+352 LKKPQSF
-362 NLKIDNLS
+362 DLKINDLS
-370 SKYSEETTENMKK
+370 SEYSEVTSENMKIY
-383 FKLRIITKGSDIDT
+383 KLRIVAKGSDIDT

-402 SLFGFENVSSI
+402 SLFGFENLSSI

-439 SHDGSSA
+439 ILDGSSA

-465 KILEQLDIRD
+465 KIIKQLDIRD
-475 AALLGAYC
+475 LALLGAYC
-483 SKITEVTES
+483 SKITQITEDGE
-492 SKKFSK
+492 KFSK
-498 FVKQN
+498 FVERN
-503 SAPLINDN
+503 SSTSINDD
-511 FLSSPLSKEGVINII
+511 FLISPLSKTGVVKIINI
-526 NVHAK
+526 HAK
-531 SCVDKMYD
+531 SCVDKIYE
-539 VLKVQSS
+539 VSKVQAS
-546 FLVETQVKE
+546 FLIVSQVKE
-555 NSKVQDLNKK
+555 NTQVQELNKK
-565 LTESVLEKSNLEKV
+565 LTESVIKKSSLEKV
-579 LIETQNK
+579 LIEAQSK
-586 TKDSSNILTN
+586 TKDALNTLAN
-596 RQNKLAQIV
+596 RQDKLAEVV
-605 KEIELM
+605 KEVDLM
-611 EAQLGATSTTDVSIE
+611 KVQIGATSTTDDSLE
-626 KEVTDMETEIN
+626 EEVTNMESEIN
-637 ELRVIISGLETQF
+637 ELRSIISELEAQF
-650 EKSRN
+650 ERSQY

-663 LAVKSTKDNEI
+663 LAVKSSKDNEI
-674 SDELRKISSEL
+674 SDELKKLSSEL
-685 NNLNDDIETFEPQAI
+685 NNLNDEIEKFEPQAI

-713 ENNYIPLIE
+713 ENNYIPVIE
-722 FEKENDRLKELTQI
+722 FEKENGRLKELTQT
-736 VTESSKEIQLLTKDL
+736 VTENSKEIQLLTKDL
-751 YDIRIIEQNYIE
+751 YDIRTIEQNYIE
-763 KCLLD
+763 KCLAN

>member
-1 LTLLTTNIIIR
+1 
-12 VQKEKSDMSKS
+12 MSKS
-23 TIFVM
+23 TILVM
-28 IFFVLTAIGPA
+28 IFFVLTAMGPA

-109 KTILNINAKNNGRGG
+109 RTMLNINAKNNGRGG

-196 QAYREFAYLASR
+196 QAYREFAYLASK

-219 YDTIEI
+219 YDTIRI

-233 KKASPL
+233 MKASPL
-239 LDLNTKT
+239 LNLNTKT

-284 RDLPSSFSKQNFKLL
+284 RDLPSSFSKLNFNFL

-306 LNKSNKEEKK
+306 LNKSNEEKKK

-343 AAALEEEKK
+343 AAALEEEKRK
-352 KIDLKKPKLF
+352 ANLKKPQSF
-362 NLKIDNLS
+362 DLKINDLS
-370 SKYSEETTENMKK
+370 SEYSEVTAENMKIY
-383 FKLRIITKGSDIDT
+383 KLRIVAKGSDIDT

-402 SLFGFENVSSI
+402 SLFGFENLSSI

-439 SHDGSSA
+439 ILDGSSA

-465 KILEQLDIRD
+465 KIIKQLDIRD
-475 AALLGAYC
+475 LALLGAYC
-483 SKITEVTES
+483 SKITQITEDS
-492 SKKFSK
+492 EKFSK
-498 FVKQN
+498 FVERN
-503 SAPLINDN
+503 SSTSINDD
-511 FLSSPLSKEGVINII
+511 FLISPLSKTGVVKIINI
-526 NVHAK
+526 HAK
-531 SCVDKMYD
+531 SCVDKIYE
-539 VLKVQSS
+539 VSKVQAS
-546 FLVETQVKE
+546 FLIVSQVKE
-555 NSKVQDLNKK
+555 NTQVQELNKK
-565 LTESVLEKSNLEKV
+565 LTESVIKKSSLEKV
-579 LIETQNK
+579 LIEAQNK
-586 TKDSSNILTN
+586 TKDALNTLAK
-596 RQNKLAQIV
+596 RQDKLAEVV
-605 KEIELM
+605 KEIDLM
-611 EAQLGATSTTDVSIE
+611 KVQIGATSTTDDSLE
-626 KEVTDMETEIN
+626 EEVTNMESEIN
-637 ELRVIISGLETQF
+637 ELRSIISELEAQF
-650 EKSRN
+650 ERSQY

-663 LAVKSTKDNEI
+663 LAVKSSKDNEI
-674 SDELRKISSEL
+674 SDELKKLSSEL
-685 NNLNDDIETFEPQAI
+685 NNLNDEIEKFEPQAI

-713 ENNYIPLIE
+713 ENNYIPVIE
-722 FEKENDRLKELTQI
+722 FEKENGRLKELTQT
-736 VTESSKEIQLLTKDL
+736 VTENSKEIQLLTKDL
-751 YDIRIIEQNYIE
+751 YDIRTIEQNYIE
-763 KCLLD
+763 KCLAN

>member
-1 LTLLTTNIIIR
+1 
-12 VQKEKSDMSKS
+12 MSKS
-23 TIFVM
+23 TILVM
-28 IFFVLTAIGPA
+28 IFFVLTAMGPA

-109 KTILNINAKNNGRGG
+109 RTMLNINAKNNGRGG

-196 QAYREFAYLASR
+196 QAYREFAYLASK

-219 YDTIEI
+219 YDTIRI

-233 KKASPL
+233 MKASPL
-239 LDLNTKT
+239 LNLNTKT

-284 RDLPSSFSKQNFKLL
+284 RDLPSSFSKLNFNFL

-306 LNKSNKEEKK
+306 LNKSNEEKKK

-329 EEEKKAAALEEEKK
+329 EEEKKAAALEEEKRK
-343 AAALEEEKK
+343 AN
-352 KIDLKKPKLF
+352 LKKPQSF
-362 NLKIDNLS
+362 DLKINDLS
-370 SKYSEETTENMKK
+370 SEYSEVTAENMKIY
-383 FKLRIITKGSDIDT
+383 KLRIVAKGSDIDT

-402 SLFGFENVSSI
+402 SLFGFENLSSI

-439 SHDGSSA
+439 ILDGSSA

-465 KILEQLDIRD
+465 KIIKQLDIRD
-475 AALLGAYC
+475 LALLGAYC
-483 SKITEVTES
+483 SKITQITEDGE
-492 SKKFSK
+492 KFSK
-498 FVKQN
+498 FVERN
-503 SAPLINDN
+503 SSTSINDD
-511 FLSSPLSKEGVINII
+511 FLISPLSKTGVVKIINI
-526 NVHAK
+526 HAK
-531 SCVDKMYD
+531 SCVDKID
-539 VLKVQSS
+539 EVSKVQAS
-546 FLVETQVKE
+546 FLIVSQVKE
-555 NSKVQDLNKK
+555 NTQVQELNKK
-565 LTESVLEKSNLEKV
+565 LTESVIKKSSLEKV
-579 LIETQNK
+579 LIEAQNK
-586 TKDSSNILTN
+586 TKDALNTLAK
-596 RQNKLAQIV
+596 RQDKLSEVV
-605 KEIELM
+605 KEIDLM
-611 EAQLGATSTTDVSIE
+611 KVQIGATSTTDDSLE
-626 KEVTDMETEIN
+626 EEVTNMESEIN
-637 ELRVIISGLETQF
+637 ELRSIISELEAQF
-650 EKSRN
+650 ERSQY

-663 LAVKSTKDNEI
+663 LALKSSKDNEI
-674 SDELRKISSEL
+674 SDELKKLSSEL
-685 NNLNDDIETFEPQAI
+685 NNLNDEIEKFEPQAI

-713 ENNYIPLIE
+713 ENNYIPVIE
-722 FEKENDRLKELTQI
+722 FEKENGRLKELTQT
-736 VTESSKEIQLLTKDL
+736 VTENSKEIQLLTKDL
-751 YDIRIIEQNYIE
+751 YDIRTIEQNYIE
-763 KCLLD
+763 KCLAN

>member
-1 LTLLTTNIIIR
+1 
-12 VQKEKSDMSKS
+12 MSKS
-23 TIFVM
+23 TILVM
-28 IFFVLTAIGPA
+28 IFFVLTAMGPA

-109 KTILNINAKNNGRGG
+109 RTMLNINAKNNGRGG

-196 QAYREFAYLASR
+196 QAYREFAYLASK

-219 YDTIEI
+219 YDTIRI

-233 KKASPL
+233 MKASPL
-239 LDLNTKT
+239 LNLNTKT

-284 RDLPSSFSKQNFKLL
+284 RDLPSSFSKLNFNFL

-306 LNKSNKEEKK
+306 LNKSNEEKKK

-329 EEEKKAAALEEEKK
+329 EEEKRKAN
-343 AAALEEEKK
+343 
-352 KIDLKKPKLF
+352 LKKPQSF
-362 NLKIDNLS
+362 DLKINNLS
-370 SKYSEETTENMKK
+370 SEYSEVTAENMKIY
-383 FKLRIITKGSDIDT
+383 KLRIVAKGSDIDT

-402 SLFGFENVSSI
+402 SLFGFENLSSI

-439 SHDGSSA
+439 ILDGSSA

-465 KILEQLDIRD
+465 KIIKQLDIRD
-475 AALLGAYC
+475 LALLGAYC
-483 SKITEVTES
+483 SKITQITEDS
-492 SKKFSK
+492 EKFSK
-498 FVKQN
+498 FVERN
-503 SAPLINDN
+503 SSTSINDD
-511 FLSSPLSKEGVINII
+511 FLISPLSKTGVVKIINI
-526 NVHAK
+526 HAK
-531 SCVDKMYD
+531 SCVDKIYE
-539 VLKVQSS
+539 VSKVQAS
-546 FLVETQVKE
+546 FLIVSQVKE
-555 NSKVQDLNKK
+555 NTQVQELNKK
-565 LTESVLEKSNLEKV
+565 LTESVIKKSSLEKV
-579 LIETQNK
+579 LIEAQNK
-586 TKDSSNILTN
+586 TKDALNTLAN
-596 RQNKLAQIV
+596 RQDKLAEVV

-611 EAQLGATSTTDVSIE
+611 NVQIGATSTTDDSLE
-626 KEVTDMETEIN
+626 EEVTNMESEIN
-637 ELRVIISGLETQF
+637 ELRSIISELEAQF
-650 EKSRN
+650 ERSQY
-655 DLQKANSN
+655 DLQKANAN
-663 LAVKSTKDNEI
+663 LAVKSSKDNEI
-674 SDELRKISSEL
+674 SDELKKLSSEL
-685 NNLNDDIETFEPQAI
+685 NNLNDEIEKFEPQAI

-713 ENNYIPLIE
+713 ENNYIPVIE
-722 FEKENDRLKELTQI
+722 FEKENGRLKELTQT
-736 VTESSKEIQLLTKDL
+736 VTENSKEIQLLTKDL
-751 YDIRIIEQNYIE
+751 YDIRTIEQNYIE
-763 KCLLD
+763 KCLAN

>member
-1 LTLLTTNIIIR
+1 
-12 VQKEKSDMSKS
+12 
-23 TIFVM
+23 M

>member
-1 LTLLTTNIIIR
+1 
-12 VQKEKSDMSKS
+12 
-23 TIFVM
+23 
-28 IFFVLTAIGPA
+28 
-39 AVHAND
+39 
-45 LSINSLTVRVGGGI
+45 
-59 DRNSEK
+59 
-65 YLNSEVFFNKMR
+65 
-77 IDGSLYGSPS
+77 
-87 IRFKISQ
+87 
-94 NPGKQISYALILNSK
+94 
-109 KTILNINAKNNGRGG
+109 
-124 GGPGEG
+124 
-130 YKFWIKSRENTN
+130 
-142 LSRVSRDFSLIQIKA
+142 
-157 LKSMCGYFS
+157 
-166 TEEAVKKNIESDLEV
+166 
-181 NAFYYESSVSRLVSK
+181 
-196 QAYREFAYLASR
+196 
-208 CKKSLDSKVDG
+208 
-219 YDTIEI
+219 
-225 YQPPKLCG
+225 
-233 KKASPL
+233 
-239 LDLNTKT
+239 
-246 FKDMQNS
+246 
-253 LKVLGFYNSSVDGL
+253 
-267 FGRGSCKALSDY
+267 
-279 YAEKN
+279 
-284 RDLPSSFSKQNFKLL
+284 
-299 IKEADTA
+299 
-306 LNKSNKEEKK
+306 
-316 AAALEEEK
+316 
-324 KAAAL
+324 
-329 EEEKKAAALEEEKK
+329 
-343 AAALEEEKK
+343 
-352 KIDLKKPKLF
+352 
-362 NLKIDNLS
+362 
-370 SKYSEETTENMKK
+370 
-383 FKLRIITKGSDIDT
+383 
-397 SVVSK
+397 
-402 SLFGFENVSSI
+402 
-413 DLLLNMGDNNA
+413 MGDNNA

-439 SHDGSSA
+439 IHDGSSA

-465 KILEQLDIRD
+465 KILEQLDIKD

-498 FVKQN
+498 FVEQN
-503 SAPLINDN
+503 STTLINDN

-650 EKSRN
+650 EKSQN
-655 DLQKANSN
+655 DLQNANSN

-674 SDELRKISSEL
+674 SNELRKISSEL
-685 NNLNDDIETFEPQAI
+685 NNLNNDIETFEPQAI

>member
-1 LTLLTTNIIIR
+1 
-12 VQKEKSDMSKS
+12 
-23 TIFVM
+23 M
-28 IFFVLTAIGPA
+28 IFFVLTAMGPA

-109 KTILNINAKNNGRGG
+109 RSMLNINAKNNGRGG

-181 NAFYYESSVSRLVSK
+181 NAFYYESSVSRMVSK

-219 YDTIEI
+219 YDTIRI

-233 KKASPL
+233 MKASPL

-267 FGRGSCKALSDY
+267 FGKGSCKALSNY

-284 RDLPSSFSKQNFKLL
+284 RDFPSSFSKLNFKLL

-324 KAAAL
+324 KV
-329 EEEKKAAALEEEKK
+329 
-343 AAALEEEKK
+343 AALEEEKK
-352 KIDLKKPKLF
+352 KIDLKKPKSF

-370 SKYSEETTENMKK
+370 SEYSEETTESMKK

-439 SHDGSSA
+439 SHDGSSE

-503 SAPLINDN
+503 SATLINDN

-579 LIETQNK
+579 LIETQSK
-586 TKDSSNILTN
+586 TKDSSEILTN

-650 EKSRN
+650 EKSQN
-655 DLQKANSN
+655 DLQNANSN

-674 SDELRKISSEL
+674 SDELRKISTEL
-685 NNLNDDIETFEPQAI
+685 NNLNDEIEKFEPQAI

-706 DSIILQI
+706 DNIILQI

>member
-1 LTLLTTNIIIR
+1 
-12 VQKEKSDMSKS
+12 MSKS
-23 TIFVM
+23 TILVM
-28 IFFVLTAIGPA
+28 IFFVLTAMGPA

-109 KTILNINAKNNGRGG
+109 RTMLNINAKNNGRGG

-196 QAYREFAYLASR
+196 QAYREFAYLASK

-219 YDTIEI
+219 YDTIRI

-233 KKASPL
+233 MKASPL
-239 LDLNTKT
+239 LNLNTKT

-284 RDLPSSFSKQNFKLL
+284 RDLPSSFSKLNFNFL

-306 LNKSNKEEKK
+306 LNKSNEEKKK

-329 EEEKKAAALEEEKK
+329 EEEKKAAALEEEKRK
-343 AAALEEEKK
+343 AN
-352 KIDLKKPKLF
+352 LKKPQSF
-362 NLKIDNLS
+362 DLKINDLS
-370 SKYSEETTENMKK
+370 SEYSEVTAENMKIY
-383 FKLRIITKGSDIDT
+383 KLRIVAKGSDIDT

-402 SLFGFENVSSI
+402 SLFGFENLSSI

-439 SHDGSSA
+439 ILDGSSA

-465 KILEQLDIRD
+465 KIIKQLDIRD
-475 AALLGAYC
+475 LALLGAYC
-483 SKITEVTES
+483 SKITQITEDS
-492 SKKFSK
+492 EKFSK
-498 FVKQN
+498 FVERN
-503 SAPLINDN
+503 SSTSINDD
-511 FLSSPLSKEGVINII
+511 FLISPLSKTGVVKIINI
-526 NVHAK
+526 HAK
-531 SCVDKMYD
+531 SCVDKIYE
-539 VLKVQSS
+539 VSKVQAS
-546 FLVETQVKE
+546 FLIVSQVKE
-555 NSKVQDLNKK
+555 NTQVQELNKK
-565 LTESVLEKSNLEKV
+565 LTESVIKKSSLEKV
-579 LIETQNK
+579 LIEAQNK
-586 TKDSSNILTN
+586 TKDALNTLAK
-596 RQNKLAQIV
+596 RQDKLSEVV
-605 KEIELM
+605 KEIDLM
-611 EAQLGATSTTDVSIE
+611 KVQIGATSTTDDSLEI
-626 KEVTDMETEIN
+626 EVTNMESEIN
-637 ELRVIISGLETQF
+637 ELRSIISELEAQF
-650 EKSRN
+650 ERSQY

-663 LAVKSTKDNEI
+663 LAVKSSKDNEI
-674 SDELRKISSEL
+674 SDELKKLSSEL
-685 NNLNDDIETFEPQAI
+685 NNLNDEIEKFEPQAI

-713 ENNYIPLIE
+713 ENNYIPVIE
-722 FEKENDRLKELTQI
+722 FEKENGRLKELTQT
-736 VTESSKEIQLLTKDL
+736 VTENSKEIQLLTKDL
-751 YDIRIIEQNYIE
+751 YDIRTIEQNYIE
-763 KCLLD
+763 KCLAN

>member
-1 LTLLTTNIIIR
+1 
-12 VQKEKSDMSKS
+12 MSKS
-23 TIFVM
+23 TILVM
-28 IFFVLTAIGPA
+28 IFFVLTAMGPA

-109 KTILNINAKNNGRGG
+109 RTMLNINAKNNGRGG

-196 QAYREFAYLASR
+196 QAYREFAYLASK

-219 YDTIEI
+219 YDTIRI

-233 KKASPL
+233 MKASPL
-239 LDLNTKT
+239 LNLNTKT

-284 RDLPSSFSKQNFKLL
+284 RDLPSSFSKLNFNFL

-306 LNKSNKEEKK
+306 LNKSNEEKKK

-343 AAALEEEKK
+343 AAALEEEKRK
-352 KIDLKKPKLF
+352 ANLKKPQSF
-362 NLKIDNLS
+362 DLKINDLS
-370 SKYSEETTENMKK
+370 SEYSEVTAENMKIY
-383 FKLRIITKGSDIDT
+383 KLRIVAKGSDIDT

-402 SLFGFENVSSI
+402 SLFGFENLSSI

-439 SHDGSSA
+439 ILDGSSA

-465 KILEQLDIRD
+465 KIIKQLDIRD
-475 AALLGAYC
+475 LALLGAYC
-483 SKITEVTES
+483 SKITQITEDS
-492 SKKFSK
+492 EKFSK
-498 FVKQN
+498 FVERN
-503 SAPLINDN
+503 SSTSINDD
-511 FLSSPLSKEGVINII
+511 FLISPLSKTGVVKIINI
-526 NVHAK
+526 HAK
-531 SCVDKMYD
+531 SCVDKIYE
-539 VLKVQSS
+539 VSKVQAS
-546 FLVETQVKE
+546 FLIVSQVKE
-555 NSKVQDLNKK
+555 NTQVQELNKK
-565 LTESVLEKSNLEKV
+565 LTESVIKKSSLEKV
-579 LIETQNK
+579 LIEAQNK
-586 TKDSSNILTN
+586 TKDALNTLAK
-596 RQNKLAQIV
+596 RQDKLSEVV
-605 KEIELM
+605 KEIDLM
-611 EAQLGATSTTDVSIE
+611 KVQIGATSTTDDSLE
-626 KEVTDMETEIN
+626 EEVTNMESEIN
-637 ELRVIISGLETQF
+637 ELRSIISELEAQF
-650 EKSRN
+650 ERSQY

-663 LAVKSTKDNEI
+663 LAVKSSKDNEI
-674 SDELRKISSEL
+674 SDELKKLSSEL
-685 NNLNDDIETFEPQAI
+685 NNLNDEIEKFEPQAI

-713 ENNYIPLIE
+713 ENNYIPVIE
-722 FEKENDRLKELTQI
+722 FEKENGRLKELTQT
-736 VTESSKEIQLLTKDL
+736 VTENSKEIQLLTKDL
-751 YDIRIIEQNYIE
+751 YDIRTIEQNYIE
-763 KCLLD
+763 KCLAN